1 MAQMTKKDI
10 EKIQEEI
17 RYRKTVLR
25 PELLERLKAAR
36 SLGDLSE
43 NFEYS
48 MAKREN
54 NRNNSR
60 VRYLEN
66 MIRFA
71 KIIEEDTNPD
81 EAGLGK
87 LVTVYIPEDDVEE
100 RYKLVT
106 SIRGDSVQG
115 RISTD
120 SPMGR
125 ALVGRHMGDEV
136 TVKVNDAYSYV
147 VKIVRIEDAPDD
159 NSDAIRQF

>member
-87 LVTVYIPEDDVEE
+87 LVTIYIPEDDAEE

-125 ALVGRHMGDEV
+125 ALAGRHTGDEV

>member
-87 LVTVYIPEDDVEE
+87 LVTVYIPEDDAEE

-125 ALVGRHMGDEV
+125 ALAGRHTGDEV